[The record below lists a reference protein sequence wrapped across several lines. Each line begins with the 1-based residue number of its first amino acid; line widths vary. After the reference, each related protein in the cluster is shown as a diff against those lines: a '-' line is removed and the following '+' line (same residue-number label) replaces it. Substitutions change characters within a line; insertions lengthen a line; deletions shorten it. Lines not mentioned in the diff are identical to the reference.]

1 MVRQQGNGHL
11 QRNTYHNL
19 TREVTIRK
27 RVALLSLILIAVL
40 LTGCSPRLEF
50 SITPNPISVTF
61 ETEEIELEA
70 KVKMYGFGSY
80 KIEQAALEILDDQG
94 EPVFEEPKV
103 YDINKT
109 VTVVPLGSIGKPV
122 PLARVRMS
130 DLYDEILDGEELS
143 EELYDELKGKTYTIK
158 ITLTGTG
165 NPSSQAKLEFK

>member
-1 MVRQQGNGHL
+1 LVRQQGNGHL

-27 RVALLSLILIAVL
+27 RVALLSLVLIAVL

-122 PLARVRMS
+122 RWHSYVCRTSMTKSWMAKSCRKSFITSSRARP
-130 DLYDEILDGEELS
+130 I
-143 EELYDELKGKTYTIK
+143 
-158 ITLTGTG
+158 
-165 NPSSQAKLEFK
+165 PSR